1 MKNMRKKLTRR
12 GFTLIEIVVVI
23 VILVT
28 LASVATPLYLNY
40 VKRANIGAAKTQ
52 MKLLEDALTGY
63 RLDIGS
69 YPDGNAGLQAL
80 VENQDNNEKW
90 NGPYI
95 KPAVPKD
102 PWGNAYVYTG
112 DAELLYIIAQ
122 NDKVAS
128 IEYRMIT

>member
-1 MKNMRKKLTRR
+1 MKHRA

-63 RLDIGS
+63 RLD
-69 YPDGNAGLQAL
+69 
-80 VENQDNNEKW
+80 
-90 NGPYI
+90 
-95 KPAVPKD
+95 
-102 PWGNAYVYTG
+102 
-112 DAELLYIIAQ
+112 
-122 NDKVAS
+122 
-128 IEYRMIT
+128 